1 LNTYEWCPTTRAWYG
16 CKNENI
22 IAARLVPYNTG
33 EFNCDHLFGPPDSGD
48 NGHLFYLSNGLPMH
62 GTFKRALDTGCI
74 IILPALKG
82 VRDPETGEE
91 VDFENDKEPF
101 KLLLLDKS
109 WIEGP
114 STRIAGVLIS
124 KIHWRFLEFRT
135 DLRPS
140 KRYLWFVAITTIA
153 RRRRCKVPGWTKD
166 LEALGNDL

>member
-1 LNTYEWCPTTRAWYG
+1 
-16 CKNENI
+16 
-22 IAARLVPYNTG
+22 
-33 EFNCDHLFGPPDSGD
+33 
-48 NGHLFYLSNGLPMH
+48 MH